1 MAQEND
7 SGMPPVETSPDRLLS
22 PAPLVKLL
30 APPRKR
36 RKWFW
41 IVAAA
46 LVLLGF
52 LFFRSYKG
60 GTPPNANKKSLETAA
75 AITTGQA
82 TTGDMPEY
90 IEALGTVTPVHT
102 ISVYSQIT
110 GRVMTVSYR
119 EGQMVH
125 QGDPLIEVDPRP
137 YEAML
142 AQAQGNL
149 AHDEGLLA
157 EARIDLERYRTAFS
171 KNAIA
176 RQQVEDQE
184 QLVVQY
190 EGSVK
195 ADQGAVDYDRTQ
207 LSYCHIAAP
216 ITGRVGLRL
225 VDPGNTVFAGSA
237 STLVV
242 ITQLQPITVVFNVAE
257 DDLARVQAQL
267 GAGKTLPVTA
277 YERSDVK
284 QISAGT
290 LTSLDN
296 QVDTT
301 TGTVKFRAE
310 FPNSD
315 LALFPN
321 QFVNAHLLV
330 NTLRKATLVPS
341 AAVQYNGASAFVYVV
356 NSDDTVSVQP
366 VTPLTGNDQSTAVT
380 GIKPGES
387 VATSGFDRL
396 ENGAKVAIR
405 SQPGGQTNT
414 GQPGAPAP
422 TNSTSKP

>member
-7 SGMPPVETSPDRLLS
+7 SGMPPVETSPQRLLP
-22 PAPLVKLL
+22 PAPPVKLL
-30 APPRKR
+30 PPPRKR

-41 IVAAA
+41 IVTAG
-46 LVLLGF
+46 LMLITF
-52 LFFRSYKG
+52 LFLRSYKG
-60 GTPPNANKKSLETAA
+60 GTPPNASKKSLETAA
-75 AITTGQA
+75 AITTGKA
-82 TTGDMPEY
+82 TTGNMPEY

-110 GRVMTVSYR
+110 GRIMTVLYH

-142 AQAQGNL
+142 VQAQGNL

-184 QLVVQY
+184 QLVIQY

-207 LSYCHIAAP
+207 LSYCDIVAP

-225 VDPGNTVFAGSA
+225 VDPGNTVFAGAA
-237 STLVV
+237 STLLV
-242 ITQLQPITVVFNVAE
+242 ITQLQPITVVFNVTE
-257 DDLARVQAQL
+257 DDLPRVEAQL
-267 GAGKTLPVTA
+267 SAGRTLPVTA

-310 FPNSD
+310 FPNSN

-330 NTLRKATLVPS
+330 NTLRKVTLVPS
-341 AAVQYNGASAFVYVV
+341 AAVQYNGTSAFVYVV
-356 NSDDTVSVQP
+356 NSDNTVSVQP

-380 GIKPGES
+380 GIKSGENL
-387 VATSGFDRL
+387 ATSGFDRL

-405 SQPGGQTNT
+405 NQPGGQPAT
-414 GQPGAPAP
+414 GVPGAPAP